1 MSRKLFAFAAALVI
15 TSTMVGS
22 AHAACVNKYVARS
35 EGNNKK
41 ILTLLTGKL
50 TFDEAK
56 ELGRKLG
63 TKSSP
68 PVEWVDEGGNVVASS
83 VQFQAVR
90 PMPVACDDKPSGS
103 VINVTFLTFTTP
115 AGGITI
121 KFSED
126 LIVYFDE
133 QNN

>member
-1 MSRKLFAFAAALVI
+1 MNRKSFVLAVALVVI
-15 TSTMVGS
+15 MSSGP
-22 AHAACVNKYVARS
+22 AQAACVNKYVART
-35 EGNNKK
+35 EGNKR

-56 ELGRKLG
+56 ELGKNIG
-63 TKSSP
+63 TRSAP
-68 PVEWVDEGGNVVASS
+68 PVEWVDDGGNVVATS

-103 VINVTFLTFTTP
+103 VINVTFLTFSNPT
-115 AGGITI
+115 GGITI

-126 LIVYFDE
+126 LLVYFEE
-133 QNN
+133 QNK